1 MDEKGFLLGIIHASK
16 RIVPIRALKKGLTRG
31 QLQDGSREFITLIGA
46 INTMGNTVP
55 PALIYASE
63 SGDLQDTW
71 VDDFDQSTQ
80 NAYFGTSQTGWTNDQ
95 LGLNWLERFHE
106 STFQIAGYQKRLL
119 VLDGHSSYLTIAFL

>member
-71 VDDFDQSTQ
+71 VDDFDQSIQ

-95 LGLNWLERFHE
+95 LGLN
-106 STFQIAGYQKRLL
+106 
-119 VLDGHSSYLTIAFL
+119 